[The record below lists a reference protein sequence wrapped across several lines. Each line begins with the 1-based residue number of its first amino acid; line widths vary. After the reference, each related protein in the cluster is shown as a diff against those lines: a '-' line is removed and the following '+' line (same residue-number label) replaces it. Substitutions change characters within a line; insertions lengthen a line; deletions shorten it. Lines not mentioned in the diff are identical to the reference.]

1 MIKIGIT
8 GSLASGKTTVAKI
21 ISSKKNPLFDADK
34 SVKRI
39 YQSNTFKSKVF
50 KKFKLKNRS
59 NIKDDLKQIILKNS
73 FITRIHSFCEGQLY
87 FKTMSR
93 ADKIYNFKLFI

>member
-21 ISSKKNPLFDADK
+21 ISSKKYPLFEADK

-39 YQSNTFKSKVF
+39 YQSNTFKAKVL
-50 KKFKLKNRS
+50 KKFKLKNTK
-59 NIKDDLKQIILKNS
+59 NVKKKNKKDYI
-73 FITRIHSFCEGQLY
+73 F
-87 FKTMSR
+87 
-93 ADKIYNFKLFI
+93 